1 MKMTQAASCSKLF
14 SKANIRLSLVSE
26 GRDDAIRRAGGLLQT
41 LGYVSSE
48 YIDSMIERER
58 SISTFMGKG
67 LAIPHGVGE
76 ARKYIVKS
84 GIVLLQ
90 YPDGIE
96 FEGGAVRLLLGLA
109 VSDDEHLGL
118 LSNIANLFIGISDEA
133 LEKLCHS
140 QDLDYVY
147 DVLSGI

>member
-1 MKMTQAASCSKLF
+1 MTQATSYSKLF
-14 SKANIRLSLVSE
+14 SKENIRLSLPSE
-26 GRDDAIRRAGGLLQT
+26 NRDDAIRRAGCLLQT
-41 LGYVSSE
+41 LGYVSPE
-48 YIDSMIERER
+48 YVDSMIERER

-76 ARKYIVKS
+76 ARKYIARS

-96 FEGGAVRLLLGLA
+96 FEGGTVRLVLGLA

-118 LSNIANLFIGISDEA
+118 LSNIANLFIGIADEA

-140 QDLDYVY
+140 RDLDYVY
-147 DVLSGI
+147 DIFSGID